1 MQRSVVLV
9 ALAVVAALLV
19 AVPAAGMAV
28 ANETA
33 QTDANETAA
42 NETAPGEQL
51 SGVVG
56 VGEAELQGDIDQRA
70 FGIQIAQA
78 AGDGERADRVAD
90 RLVDVE
96 DRLNNLEQRKADLDQ
111 QREAGEIT
119 EGKYRA
125 EMARLAAETETAR
138 GLADQSNATAGQLP
152 AELLEERG
160 INVAAIQ
167 ALQDRANELSGQEV
181 AEIARGIA
189 GDRVGDTPGGDRPVD
204 TPGSDRGGQN
214 DTADRGGDRPGGQP
228 ADDDSTDDDSTD
240 DESGAGAD
248 DRR

>member
-1 MQRSVVLV
+1 MKRSTVFVT
-9 ALAVVAALLV
+9 LAVAAALLV
-19 AVPAAGMAV
+19 AVPAVGMAV
-28 ANETA
+28 TSEHTEDNQE
-33 QTDANETAA
+33 A

-56 VGEAELQGDIDQRA
+56 VGEAELQGDIDQRS

-78 AGDGERADRVAD
+78 AGNDTQTADRVAD
-90 RLVDVE
+90 RLGDVE
-96 DRLNNLEQRKADLDQ
+96 ERLNSIEQRKDALDQ
-111 QREAGEIT
+111 QRADGEIS

-125 EMARLAAETETAR
+125 ETARLAAETQTAK
-138 GLADQSNATAGQLP
+138 GLADRSNATAGELP
-152 AELLEERG
+152 AEVLEERG
-160 INVAAIQ
+160 INAAAIQ

-181 AEIARGIA
+181 SEIARTIA

-204 TPGSDRGGQN
+204 IGDRGGQN
-214 DTADRGGDRPGGQP
+214 ETAGDRGGDRPGGQS

-240 DESGAGAD
+240 EDREAGAD